1 MVSLASTAPATAPS
15 APRLHSLDALRAGAL
30 LLGIVL
36 HGLMAFLPGELWLV
50 NDVHDATWPVVV
62 IGVIH
67 MFRMALFMAIAGYF
81 SRRSIERHGVRHHL
95 RGRVLRVL
103 LPLFVFWPIAIVPL
117 AFISVAD
124 AARRGV
130 PVAAPPSSGF
140 QTGHLWFLW
149 VLFLVVVV
157 VVVVRWIG
165 RRLLGAQQ
173 CAVGARRVSR
183 VLTAPGG
190 VLLAAV
196 PYAVTMLVQ
205 NSPTGMLAP
214 AGLEL
219 DPVALFGFGGA
230 FVVGWLLAAD
240 PDALERLGR
249 VWPAHLA
256 GAAVASVVVAATVW
270 VALPLPVVAVAQSVG
285 AWCWVFGL
293 IGLGVRHL
301 TRERPWV
308 RYLADAA
315 FWMYLMHMV
324 VVLGFGELVAGLDWP
339 ILVKIVVT
347 WMPSVAVLL
356 ATYDLF
362 VRSTWLGAWIN
373 GRRYPRVLGSRR
385 GRTGDPGQDADVH

>member
-1 MVSLASTAPATAPS
+1 MVSQFPAAPAPAPS
-15 APRLHSLDALRAGAL
+15 VPRLHSLDALRAGAL

-36 HGLMAFLPGELWLV
+36 HGLMAFLPGDLWLV
-50 NDVHDATWPVVV
+50 NDVRDATWPLVP

-81 SRRSIERHGVRHHL
+81 SRRSIERHGVRQHL

-103 LPLFVFWPIAIVPL
+103 LPLFVFWPVAIVPL
-117 AFISVAD
+117 AFISVVD
-124 AARRGV
+124 ASRRGV
-130 PVAAPPSSGF
+130 PVPPPPSAGF

-149 VLFLVVVV
+149 VLFQTVVVV
-157 VVVVRWIG
+157 VAARWIG
-165 RRLLGAQQ
+165 QRLLGAQR
-173 CAVGARRVSR
+173 CASGARRVSR
-183 VLTAPGG
+183 LLTAPGG

-214 AGLEL
+214 AGLEI
-219 DPVALFGFGGA
+219 DPVALFGFGSA

-249 VWPAHLA
+249 LWPAHLA
-256 GAAVASVVVAATVW
+256 GAAVASVVVAVTVW
-270 VALPLPVVAVAQSVG
+270 VPLPLPVVAVAQG
-285 AWCWVFGL
+285 LGGWCWVFGL

-339 ILVKIVVT
+339 IPVKIAVT
-347 WMPSVAVLL
+347 WVPSVAVLL
-356 ATYDLF
+356 VTYDLF
-362 VRSTWLGAWIN
+362 VRSTWLGAWLG

-385 GRTGDPGQDADVH
+385 GRTGGPGQHADVH